1 MIQEVPPCVKGK
13 YGKAQRQENPHAMS
27 NDTTKGGVPME
38 LWDLYTRDRHPTGE
52 THIRGEKLPPER
64 YHLVVH
70 VWIRNSRGEW
80 LISQRAASRPT
91 FPLMWE
97 SVGGSVTAG
106 EDSLTGAIRE
116 AEEEVGVR
124 LDPAQGRLVNSTVR
138 ECFQDIKDDWLFL
151 YDGPIDLRNATTDEV
166 ADMRWMSVEEIRK
179 LYDAGELVH
188 TLGYF
193 FDDPEL
199 GGTAT

>member
-1 MIQEVPPCVKGK
+1 
-13 YGKAQRQENPHAMS
+13 
-27 NDTTKGGVPME
+27 ME
-38 LWDLYTRDRHPTGE
+38 IWDLYTRDRRPTGE

-116 AEEEVGVR
+116 AKEEVGVD
-124 LDPAQGRLVNSTVR
+124 LNPTNGKLVASTVR
-138 ECFQDIKDDWLFL
+138 EHFQDIKDDWVFQ
-151 YDGPIDLRNATTDEV
+151 YDGEADLRNATTDEV
-166 ADMRWMSVEEIRK
+166 AQIRWMTVEEIRA
-179 LYDAGELVH
+179 LYDEGKLVH
-188 TLGYF
+188 TLAYF
-193 FDDPEL
+193 FDAPEL
-199 GGTAT
+199 GGKA

>member
-1 MIQEVPPCVKGK
+1 
-13 YGKAQRQENPHAMS
+13 
-27 NDTTKGGVPME
+27 ME
-38 LWDLYTRDRHPTGE
+38 LWDLYTRDRRLTGE

-70 VWIRNSRGEW
+70 VWIRNSQGKW

-91 FPLMWE
+91 FPLKWE

-106 EDSLTGAIRE
+106 EDSLTGALRE
-116 AEEEVGVR
+116 AKEEVGVD
-124 LDPAQGRLVNSTVR
+124 LDPGMGQRVDSTVR
-138 ECFQDIKDDWLFL
+138 EHFQDIKDDWLFL
-151 YDGPIDLRNATTDEV
+151 YDGAISLASATTDEV
-166 ADMRWMSVEEIRK
+166 ADMRWMTVEEIRA

-193 FDDPEL
+193 FEHPQL
-199 GGTAT
+199 GGHA

>member
-1 MIQEVPPCVKGK
+1 
-13 YGKAQRQENPHAMS
+13 
-27 NDTTKGGVPME
+27 ME
-38 LWDLYTRDRHPTGE
+38 LWDLYTRDRHLTGE

-91 FPLMWE
+91 FPLKWE

-106 EDSLTGAIRE
+106 EDSQTGAIRE
-116 AEEEVGVR
+116 AKEEVGVD
-124 LDPAQGRLVNSTVR
+124 LDPALGRLVNSTVR
-138 ECFQDIKDDWLFL
+138 EHFQDIKDVWSFL
-151 YDGPIDLRNATTDEV
+151 YDGEIDLRSATTDEV
-166 ADMRWMSVEEIRK
+166 ADMRWMTVEEIRH
-179 LYDAGELVH
+179 LYDVGELVH

-193 FDDPEL
+193 FDAPEL
-199 GGTAT
+199 GGI